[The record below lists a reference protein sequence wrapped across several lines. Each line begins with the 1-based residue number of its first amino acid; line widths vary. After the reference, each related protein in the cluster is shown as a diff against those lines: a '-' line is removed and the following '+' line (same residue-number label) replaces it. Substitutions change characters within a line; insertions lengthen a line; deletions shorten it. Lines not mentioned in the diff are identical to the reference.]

1 VKQRFYPQC
10 RICSNKQGGLLSR
23 AVNAGHRNLH
33 AVGGG
38 EESFFHGRRL
48 RVGHLTGGVV
58 AALSIGSTTTDEH
71 KKSEV
76 ALVKSSQE
84 RMISIQKWLKDASR
98 EIQER
103 VVRIL
108 SKGNW

>member
-1 VKQRFYPQC
+1 
-10 RICSNKQGGLLSR
+10 
-23 AVNAGHRNLH
+23 VNAGHRNLH

-58 AALSIGSTTTDEH
+58 AALSIGSTTTVEH

-76 ALVKSSQE
+76 ALVESSRE
-84 RMISIQKWLKDASR
+84 RMLSIQKWLEA
-98 EIQER
+98 
-103 VVRIL
+103 V
-108 SKGNW
+108 SKLYIGNW

>member
-1 VKQRFYPQC
+1 M
-10 RICSNKQGGLLSR
+10 SR

-58 AALSIGSTTTDEH
+58 AVLSIGSTTADGHGNEA
-71 KKSEV
+71 
-76 ALVKSSQE
+76 ALVK
-84 RMISIQKWLKDASR
+84 ASR
-98 EIQER
+98 ERMLSFQKWFEDVGRNIHAR
-103 VVRIL
+103 FVRA
-108 SKGNW
+108 